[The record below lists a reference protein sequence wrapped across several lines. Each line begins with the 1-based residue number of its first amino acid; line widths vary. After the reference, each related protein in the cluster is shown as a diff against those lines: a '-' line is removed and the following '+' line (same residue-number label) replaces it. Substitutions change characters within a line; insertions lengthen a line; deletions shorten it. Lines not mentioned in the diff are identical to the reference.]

1 MKVKRKTTNCVTVE
15 FSTKEYDAFVE
26 LLKYKDTLIK
36 DYKGGK

>member
-1 MKVKRKTTNCVTVE
+1 MKIKSKTSNFITVE